1 MAKFSENEPIPSI
14 EPQPKLLKEIIPP
27 KETPKVMGKDTD
39 DEIYEDDFDEP
50 VSSDDEV
57 PVF

>member
-14 EPQPKLLKEIIPP
+14 EPNPRQFKEIVPP
-27 KETPKVMGKDTD
+27 KETPKVARNDTD
-39 DEIYEDDFDEP
+39 EEIYEDDFDEP
-50 VSSDDEV
+50 ISSDDEV